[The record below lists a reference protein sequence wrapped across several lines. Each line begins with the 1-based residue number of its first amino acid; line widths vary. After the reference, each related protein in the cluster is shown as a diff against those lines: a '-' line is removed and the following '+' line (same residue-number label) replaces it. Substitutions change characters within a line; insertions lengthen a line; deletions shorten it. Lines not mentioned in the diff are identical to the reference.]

1 MTIAIATATAA
12 PVLHGGGTVGPFPHW
27 AALIL
32 AVAVLWIAVAG
43 GVRVADAALA
53 RLGW

>member
-1 MTIAIATATAA
+1 MIATAA
-12 PVLHGGGTVGPFPHW
+12 PVLHGGGTVGPFPVPHW

-32 AVAVLWIAVAG
+32 AVAVLWLTVAG
-43 GVRVADAALA
+43 GVRIADATLA